1 MTFHTVSGA
10 LDCVSILRLFQF
22 RVTLPNGTSLPSVF
36 PAPNAQLPMVP
47 DNISDLGDAASEGK
61 LSYDLGAID
70 DKELEVIV
78 ERIRS
83 HPQYGS
89 LLQRVRK
96 VASL

>member
-1 MTFHTVSGA
+1 
-10 LDCVSILRLFQF
+10 
-22 RVTLPNGTSLPSVF
+22 
-36 PAPNAQLPMVP
+36 MVP
-47 DNISDLGDAASEGK
+47 ENISDLGDAASEGK

-83 HPQYGS
+83 HPQYGT